1 MKMSRDEFE
10 RKKAEHEESIRL
22 LDERVARMKTDL
34 AEKRRAEAER
44 SARRRRFFLF
54 G

>member
-22 LDERVARMKTDL
+22 LDERIGRMKADL

-44 SARRRRFFLF
+44 AARRKRFLLF
-54 G
+54 R